1 MHPSTA
7 GVKALLSLWELRRS
21 RAIAKWF
28 KDPIKVPSAV
38 FEGLGAVQESGQTN
52 MQDHQA
58 VQAVATRMGYPEV
71 ALWVGEHRHEYSEG
85 VFRGFV
91 AAE

>member
-1 MHPSTA
+1 
-7 GVKALLSLWELRRS
+7 
-21 RAIAKWF
+21 
-28 KDPIKVPSAV
+28 V

-52 MQDHQA
+52 MLDHQA
-58 VQAVATRMGYPEV
+58 VRSIATRMGYPEA
-71 ALWVGEHRHEYSEG
+71 ALWVDEHWHEYSEG

>member
-1 MHPSTA
+1 
-7 GVKALLSLWELRRS
+7 
-21 RAIAKWF
+21 
-28 KDPIKVPSAV
+28 V

-52 MQDHQA
+52 MLDYQA
-58 VQAVATRMGYPEV
+58 VRSIATRLGYPEA
-71 ALWVGEHRHEYSEG
+71 ALWVAEHRHEYSEG